1 MADRP
6 EPPLGD
12 ALMAL
17 FAGAAPLIERAK
29 AAGLFR
35 PAPVNVT
42 PDTPPPPAGAAAP
55 TGNAAQ
61 GDVAQTRALHDIIVA
76 QAMKIA
82 ALEAEVARLK
92 A

>member
-1 MADRP
+1 MADRQD
-6 EPPLGD
+6 PPIGE

-35 PAPVNVT
+35 ERPINVT
-42 PDTPPPPAGAAAP
+42 PEAPTPPVPPAGDAAKTA
-55 TGNAAQ
+55 
-61 GDVAQTRALHDIIVA
+61 ALHDIIVS

-92 A
+92 G